1 MYEGAGAYKY
11 NTFMKSTCSH
21 DLDIELVTSDIPRGS
36 GQILIPAVISPMYIF
51 KIVDKYV
58 SSHATGTII

>member
-1 MYEGAGAYKY
+1 MAVWLSTDKDLVAMYEGAGAYKY

-51 KIVDKYV
+51 K
-58 SSHATGTII
+58 